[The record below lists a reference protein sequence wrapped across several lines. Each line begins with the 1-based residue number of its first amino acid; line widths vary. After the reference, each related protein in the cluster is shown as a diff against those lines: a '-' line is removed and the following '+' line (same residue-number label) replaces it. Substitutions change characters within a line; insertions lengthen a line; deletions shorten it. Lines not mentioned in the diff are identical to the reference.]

1 METDLLP
8 EAILFDAGGTLVLQ
22 SAAAMSDQLGYPIEE
37 LAAFDAH
44 YRSMHAYARRRLTGV
59 DDGWAWWQQH
69 YFTALGV
76 PDPDSAGERINNG
89 FGLWHHAIA
98 GTIQAVAELSRAG
111 IRTAVLSNSDGS
123 VTESLSRA
131 GFDGLFE
138 MVLDSHD
145 LGVSKPDPAIF
156 RLAMER
162 MQVTPSRTW
171 YVGDSIFHDVGGA
184 TTAGLVRAILVD
196 PLGLHD
202 HYHDRIGSVAD
213 LPGLLGGLG

>member
-1 METDLLP
+1 METDP
-8 EAILFDAGGTLVLQ
+8 EVILFDAGGTLVLQ
-22 SAAAMSDQLGYPIEE
+22 SAAAVSEQLGFPIDPD
-37 LAAFDAH
+37 LAFEAH

-76 PDPDSAGERINNG
+76 PDPDLAGERINNG
-89 FGLWHHAIA
+89 YGLWYHAID
-98 GTIQAVAELSRAG
+98 GTIQAITELSKAG
-111 IRTAVLSNSDGS
+111 IRMAVLSNSDGS
-123 VTESLSRA
+123 VTESLTRA

-156 RLAMER
+156 RLALER
-162 MQVTPSRTW
+162 MSVAPSRTW

-184 TTAGLVRAILVD
+184 TTAGLARAILID
-196 PLGLHD
+196 PLDLHD
-202 HYHDRIGSVAD
+202 HYQDRIRSVAE
-213 LPGLLGGLG
+213 LPGLIGGLG

>member
-1 METDLLP
+1 M
-8 EAILFDAGGTLVLQ
+8 
-22 SAAAMSDQLGYPIEE
+22 
-37 LAAFDAH
+37 
-44 YRSMHAYARRRLTGV
+44 TGV

-76 PDPDSAGERINNG
+76 PDPELAGERINNG
-89 FGLWHHAIA
+89 FGLWYHPIA
-98 GTIQAVAELSRAG
+98 GTIQAVAEISKAG

-123 VTESLSRA
+123 VTASLSRA

-156 RLAMER
+156 RLALER
-162 MQVTPSRTW
+162 MSVAPSRTW

-184 TTAGLVRAILVD
+184 TTAGLARAILID
-196 PLGLHD
+196 PLDLHD
-202 HYHDRIGSVAD
+202 HYHDRVRSVAD
-213 LPGLLGGLG
+213 LPDLLGRLG

>member
-1 METDLLP
+1 V
-8 EAILFDAGGTLVLQ
+8 ILFDAGGTLVLQ
-22 SAAAMSDQLGYPIEE
+22 SAAAISEQLGHPIDPDQ
-37 LAAFDAH
+37 AFEAH

-76 PDPDSAGERINNG
+76 PDPESAGERINNG
-89 FGLWHHAIA
+89 YGLWYQAIA
-98 GTIQAVAELSRAG
+98 GTIEAVAALSKAG

-156 RLAMER
+156 RLALER
-162 MQVTPSRTW
+162 MSVAPSRTW

-184 TTAGLVRAILVD
+184 TTAGLARAILID
-196 PLGLHD
+196 PLDLHD
-202 HYHDRIGSVAD
+202 HYQNRIRSVAD
-213 LPGLLGGLG
+213 LPGLVGGLG

>member
-1 METDLLP
+1 MDP
-8 EAILFDAGGTLVLQ
+8 EPEVILFDAGGTLVLQ
-22 SAAAMSDQLGYPIEE
+22 SAAAISEQLGFPIDPDQ
-37 LAAFDAH
+37 AFEAH
-44 YRSMHAYARRRLTGV
+44 YRSMHAYARRRMTGV

-69 YFTALGV
+69 YFTSLGV
-76 PDPDSAGERINNG
+76 PDPDIAGERINNG
-89 FGLWHHAIA
+89 FGLWYHPIA
-98 GTIQAVAELSRAG
+98 GTIQAVAKLSEAG

-156 RLAMER
+156 RLALER
-162 MQVTPSRTW
+162 MSVAPSRTW

-184 TTAGLVRAILVD
+184 TTAGLARAILID
-196 PLGLHD
+196 PLDLHD
-202 HYHDRIGSVAD
+202 HYHDRVRSVAD
-213 LPGLLGGLG
+213 LPDLLGRLG

>member
-1 METDLLP
+1 
-8 EAILFDAGGTLVLQ
+8 
-22 SAAAMSDQLGYPIEE
+22 
-37 LAAFDAH
+37 
-44 YRSMHAYARRRLTGV
+44 MHAYARRRLTGV

-76 PDPDSAGERINNG
+76 PDPESAGERINNG
-89 FGLWHHAIA
+89 YGLWYHAIA
-98 GTIQAVAELSRAG
+98 GTIQAVADLTKAG

-138 MVLDSHD
+138 LVLDSHD

-156 RLAMER
+156 RLALER
-162 MQVTPSRTW
+162 MSVAPSRTW

-184 TTAGLVRAILVD
+184 TTAGLARAILID
-196 PLGLHD
+196 PLDLHD
-202 HYHDRIGSVAD
+202 HYQDRIRSVTD
-213 LPGLLGGLG
+213 LPGLFGRLVSEDPSSDP